1 MKQHII
7 LMAALALSA
16 SATFASEPASSP
28 PQLPAN
34 AVDYQ
39 GFSTLV
45 EELAPIRSERLI
57 SLDTFLEYAAD
68 DDTIILD
75 ARSADAFAAGHIAGA
90 VNLPF
95 ADFTQEKLDK
105 LIGDPKKRILI
116 YCNNNFVDNI
126 EPVPLKRIELALN
139 IPTFI
144 NLYGYGFENIYELND
159 AISIDDPRIE
169 FVRDAPAR
177 L

>member
-1 MKQHII
+1 MKKHVGI
-7 LMAALALSA
+7 AAAISLSIG
-16 SATFASEPASSP
+16 ATFASEPA
-28 PQLPAN
+28 PAPEN

-45 EELAPIRSERLI
+45 EELAPVRAERLV
-57 SLDTFLEYAAD
+57 SLDTFLEYAAHE
-68 DDTIILD
+68 DTIVLD
-75 ARSADAFAAGHIAGA
+75 ARSAEAYAAGHMAGA
-90 VNLPF
+90 INLSF
-95 ADFTQEKLDK
+95 SDFTQEKLDK
-105 LIGDPKKRILI
+105 LIGDKTTRILI
-116 YCNNNFVDNI
+116 YCNNNFIDNI

-144 NLYGYGFENIYELND
+144 NLYGYGFENIYELNE

-169 FVRDAPAR
+169 FVRGAPAR